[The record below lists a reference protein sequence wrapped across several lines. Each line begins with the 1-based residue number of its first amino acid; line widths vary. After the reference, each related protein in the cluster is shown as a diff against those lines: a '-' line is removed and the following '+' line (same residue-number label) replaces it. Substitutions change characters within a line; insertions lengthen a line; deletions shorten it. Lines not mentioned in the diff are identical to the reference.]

1 MKDILILALSALAL
15 LYLGAYT
22 FSQYHNTK
30 NGKMIIEMLNIPP
43 IQGIAQAQKEYKKC
57 PVTLT
62 FENSVKHTE

>member
-1 MKDILILALSALAL
+1 MKTILILALSALAL

-22 FSQYHNTK
+22 FSTYHNTK

-43 IQGIAQAQKEYKKC
+43 VQSKIKYKKC
-57 PVTLT
+57 HKQYLT

>member
-1 MKDILILALSALAL
+1 MKHTLILALSALAL

-22 FSQYHNTK
+22 FSTYHNTK

-43 IQGIAQAQKEYKKC
+43 VQSIVQAQQEYKKC
-57 PVTLT
+57 PVVLT

>member
-1 MKDILILALSALAL
+1 MKYILILALSALAL

-43 IQGIAQAQKEYKKC
+43 VQAKVKYKKC
-57 PVTLT
+57 PKQYLT

>member
-1 MKDILILALSALAL
+1 MKDILILALSALSL

-30 NGKMIIEMLNIPP
+30 NGEMIIEMLNLPP
-43 IQGIAQAQKEYKKC
+43 VQGIVQARKESKKC
-57 PVTLT
+57 PITLT

>member
-1 MKDILILALSALAL
+1 MKTILILALSALAL

-22 FSQYHNTK
+22 FSTYHNTK

-43 IQGIAQAQKEYKKC
+43 VQAKVKYKKC
-57 PVTLT
+57 PTKQYLT